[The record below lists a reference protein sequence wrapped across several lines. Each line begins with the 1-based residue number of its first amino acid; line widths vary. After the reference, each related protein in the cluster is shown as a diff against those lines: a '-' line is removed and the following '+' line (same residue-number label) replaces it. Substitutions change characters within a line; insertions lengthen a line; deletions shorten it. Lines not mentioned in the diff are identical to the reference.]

1 MTQHLPGITNAHL
14 FHDDEIGDVLMS
26 LSALSSSMSIR
37 DHMISNR
44 LPQSVKVP
52 VVPQHHQFVDY
63 DVFYGILLS
72 PDVINVTSLDVVA
85 LKVTLAT
92 IISLIMYVLC
102 VVQKCFSD
110 VRAVQT
116 KMAALSPTP
125 GWLKDEIMLSA
136 DLLLLACK

>member
-1 MTQHLPGITNAHL
+1 MVIGYYGDWLQEEVAQHLPGVTNAHL

-52 VVPQHHQFVDY
+52 VVPQRHQFVDY

-72 PDVINVTSLDVVA
+72 PDVINTTSLDVVA
-85 LKVTLAT
+85 LKVTMAT
-92 IISLIMYVLC
+92 TIPPIFMSSIIRNVSVM
-102 VVQKCFSD
+102 
-110 VRAVQT
+110 
-116 KMAALSPTP
+116 
-125 GWLKDEIMLSA
+125 
-136 DLLLLACK
+136 

>member
-1 MTQHLPGITNAHL
+1 
-14 FHDDEIGDVLMS
+14 MS

-52 VVPQHHQFVDY
+52 VVPQRHQFVDY

-72 PDVINVTSLDVVA
+72 PDVINITSLDVVA
-85 LKVTLAT
+85 LKVTIVT
-92 IISLIMYVLC
+92 IISPISYVLC
-102 VVQKCFSD
+102 ITQKCFSD
-110 VRAVQT
+110 VRAAQT